1 MNEATV
7 DYFTL
12 MIISHQR
19 ALTVPHKCSIDSNNQ
34 PLTRHHYPLPE
45 WASWQTVLWTPLKNT
60 WGSIKNLYPY
70 ISCPVTRHQVT
81 FRVWKMIGHH
91 CGGWENLAVSWLA
104 VRWRGEFSLSY
115 VNCSCMKLILLM
127 CWALL
132 SGVLFIQWL
141 TYATQWQAWVCT
153 VLEL

>member
-1 MNEATV
+1 
-7 DYFTL
+7 
-12 MIISHQR
+12 MIILHQCASKFRIKAQLITSPHAQR
-19 ALTVPHKCSIDSNNQ
+19 ATATNQ
-34 PLTRHHYPLPE
+34 LPTHHYYLLPE
-45 WASWQTVLWTPLKNT
+45 WVIWQTVSYTLLKNT

-70 ISCPVTRHQVT
+70 VSCPVTRHQVT
-81 FRVWKMIGHH
+81 FWVWKMIGHH

-104 VRWRGEFSLSY
+104 IQWRGEFFLSQ
-115 VNCSCMKLILLM
+115 VKCSCMKLILLM

-141 TYATQWQAWVCT
+141 TYTTQWQASVHT